1 MPFPER
7 GGEDRVRANVVKVG
21 HSRFVMSDP
30 KLDLRG
36 LKCPL
41 PALFSRRA
49 LARAEPGS
57 IIEVWA
63 DDPMAPV
70 DIPHMCHG
78 EGYDV
83 VEVIREKGFARL
95 KLRRPV

>member
-1 MPFPER
+1 MRPR
-7 GGEDRVRANVVKVG
+7 TVKLASQG
-21 HSRFVMSDP
+21 ARMSDP

-49 LARAEPGS
+49 LARAEPGAVV
-57 IIEVWA
+57 EVWT

-70 DIPHMCHG
+70 DVPHMCHG

-83 VEVIREKGFARL
+83 VEVIREKDFARL
-95 KLRRPV
+95 KLRRPA

>member
-1 MPFPER
+1 MPFPAR
-7 GGEDRVRANVVKVG
+7 GREDRVRADVVKIG
-21 HSRFVMSDP
+21 CSQFVMSDP

-49 LARAEPGS
+49 LARAEPGAV
-57 IIEVWA
+57 IEVWT
-63 DDPMAPV
+63 DDPMATV
-70 DIPHMCHG
+70 DVPHMCHG

-83 VEVIREKGFARL
+83 VEVIRGRDFARL
-95 KLRRPV
+95 KLRRPA